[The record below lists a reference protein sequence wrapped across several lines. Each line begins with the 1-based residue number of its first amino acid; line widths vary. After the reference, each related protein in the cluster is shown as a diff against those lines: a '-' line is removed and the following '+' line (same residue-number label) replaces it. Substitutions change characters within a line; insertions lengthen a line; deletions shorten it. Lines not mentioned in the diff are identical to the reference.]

1 MSLKKRTV
9 TRILESIPGILS
21 WSILLFPLIFSFIV
35 PEIVAAFYIL
45 FALFWLLRALSFSF
59 YLIWNYYIYRHQ
71 EAVDWSY
78 IYSSL
83 EDSRTITFDKNI
95 PGSLKQLIR
104 LRENTHLHPQ
114 NISEMRHVIII
125 PTYKEPYEVLADTIT
140 SIRKSHF
147 QLKHV
152 ILVLATEERDHENAT
167 NIVRKLEKKFA
178 PLFEHFLH
186 FEHPKNIPGEV
197 PGKGGNISFSCKE
210 TVAYLREQGELTPE
224 TTGNYIVTTIDADNR
239 LHEEYLRILTI
250 YFFLTPD
257 RQHFSYQPLPFLC
270 NNLWDVPIFNRLV
283 AISSTFWH
291 LIESGRRD
299 KLRNFSSHAQPLE
312 ALIDM
317 NYWSTSTIVEDGH
330 QFWRSYIHFRGK
342 YAVIPIF
349 IPIFQDA
356 VEQERYFPSLV
367 AQYKQLRRWAY
378 GAEDFAY
385 VMKRTWQLRRELPL
399 WKTFFHLLQLLEGHI
414 MWATA
419 PLILTFS
426 SYTPRILNPHFTE
439 TIIYYNLSI
448 IMGYLFSISF
458 IGIVVSI
465 WISLVTLPPFPKNIS
480 KKRAFYLH
488 SSLIFQWIF
497 LPITTTVFAAMPALE
512 TQTRLIFGNKLGFN
526 VTEKI
531 RKTS

>member
-1 MSLKKRTV
+1 MSISKRTA
-9 TRILESIPGILS
+9 TRILESVPGILS
-21 WSILLFPLIFSFIV
+21 WSVLLFPLIFSFIV

-45 FALFWLLRALSFSF
+45 FSLFWLLRALSFSF
-59 YLIWNYYIYRHQ
+59 YLIWNYYIFRRQ
-71 EAVDWSY
+71 ESVDWTY

-83 EDSRTITFDKNI
+83 ADSRTIAFDKHI
-95 PGSLKQLIR
+95 PGTLRQLIR
-104 LRENTHLHPQ
+104 MRENTHIHPVGIRDIK
-114 NISEMRHVIII
+114 NIIII
-125 PTYKEPYEVLADTIT
+125 PTYKEPYEILADTIQ
-140 SIRKSHF
+140 SIRKSNF
-147 QLKHV
+147 NLKQVTLV
-152 ILVLATEERDHENAT
+152 IATEERDHENAT
-167 NIVRKLEKKFA
+167 ATAAKLEKKFSHF
-178 PLFEHFLH
+178 FEHFLH
-186 FEHPKNIPGEV
+186 VEHPKNIPGEV
-197 PGKGGNISFSCKE
+197 PGKGGNISFACKK
-210 TVAYLREQGELTPE
+210 TVAYLQGKGELTPE

-239 LHEEYLRILTI
+239 LHTEYLRILTI

-317 NYWSTSTIVEDGH
+317 NYWSTNTIVEDGH

-356 VEQERYFPSLV
+356 VGHEKYISSLL

-385 VMKRTWQLRRELPL
+385 VIKRTWQLRRELPI
-399 WKTFFHLLQLLEGHI
+399 WKTFFHILQLLEGHI

-426 SYTPRILNPHFTE
+426 SYTPKILSPHFIE
-439 TIIYYNLSI
+439 TTIYYNLSI
-448 IMGYLFSISF
+448 IMGYLFSLSF
-458 IGIVVSI
+458 VGIVVSI

-480 KKRAFYLH
+480 IKRTWYLRI
-488 SSLIFQWIF
+488 SLVLQWF
-497 LPITTTVFAAMPALE
+497 LLPFTTTVFAALPALE

-526 VTEKI
+526 VTEKV
-531 RKTS
+531 RKNP